1 MPLQVVCG
9 PTDKPHWVRL
19 VAEGAPK
26 TFGDEFVDVINQR
39 FVANVEPKL
48 PQVTIEDNPRSQIR
62 ACCRA
67 VMWQKVQRKYIGAR
81 QRISRMRCQ
90 RILDIK
96 SIAENKLQE
105 YKFTCETLRLYN
117 SRHNIHYTCTCQ
129 CTAGLP
135 RKRCSLPP

>member
-19 VAEGAPK
+19 LAEGALK
-26 TFGDEFVDVINQR
+26 TFGDEFVDLINQR
-39 FVANVEPKL
+39 FVTNVEPKA
-48 PQVTIEDNPRSQIR
+48 PQVTIEDNLRSQIR

-67 VMWQKVQRKYIGAR
+67 VMWQKVQRKDIGAR

-96 SIAENKLQE
+96 AIAENKLQQ
-105 YKFTCETLRLYN
+105 YIYMRTPAF
-117 SRHNIHYTCTCQ
+117 I
-129 CTAGLP
+129 
-135 RKRCSLPP
+135 